1 MMHPIKT
8 FKSLNLCFLLFLV
21 FILTACGGDAD
32 DSAGSDDSVVSGDTG
47 RGESL
52 YKQTS
57 IGAASAPGCIT
68 CHSLEEGVA
77 LVGPSH
83 AGIGDKA
90 ANVVAGQE
98 AVDYLEESIV
108 DPDAHVSEGY
118 NAGVMYANY
127 GRDLS
132 DQEIAD
138 LVAFLLSLK

>member
-1 MMHPIKT
+1 MMNPKKT
-8 FKSLNLCFLLFLV
+8 FKSLNLYPLLILV
-21 FILTACGGDAD
+21 LILAACGGDAD
-32 DSAGSDDSVVSGDTG
+32 DGASSEDAIVSGDAG
-47 RGESL
+47 RGEAL

-57 IGAASAPGCIT
+57 IGSASAPGCIT
-68 CHSLEEGVA
+68 CHSLEDGVA

-83 AGIGDKA
+83 AGIGVRA

-98 AVDYLEESIV
+98 ADDYLEESIV
-108 DPDAHVSEGY
+108 DPAAHVSEGF

-132 DQEIAD
+132 DQGVAD

>member
-1 MMHPIKT
+1 MHPKKT
-8 FKSLNLCFLLFLV
+8 FKLLNLYFLLILV
-21 FILTACGGDAD
+21 FVLAACGGDAD
-32 DSAGSDDSVVSGDTG
+32 DGASSEDVVVSSDAG
-47 RGESL
+47 RGEAL
-52 YKQTS
+52 YIQTS

-98 AVDYLEESIV
+98 AVDYLEESII
-108 DPDAHVSEGY
+108 DPDAHISEGF

>member
-1 MMHPIKT
+1 MHPKNRSSPPIRY
-8 FKSLNLCFLLFLV
+8 
-21 FILTACGGDAD
+21 FILILVLILAACGGAD
-32 DSAGSDDSVVSGDTG
+32 DSGTSSEDIVVSGDAG
-47 RGESL
+47 RGETL

-83 AGIGDKA
+83 AGIGSRA
-90 ANVVAGQE
+90 ANIVTAMPVE
-98 AVDYLEESIV
+98 DYLEDSIV
-108 DPDAHVSEGY
+108 DPDSHISEGF

-132 DQEIAD
+132 NQEIAD

>member
-1 MMHPIKT
+1 MHTMNKFDPQI
-8 FKSLNLCFLLFLV
+8 LLFYLVLV
-21 FILTACGGDAD
+21 FVLAACGGEGDAI
-32 DSAGSDDSVVSGDTG
+32 SEHNVVAGDPV
-47 RGESL
+47 RGETL

-83 AGIGDKA
+83 AGIGGRVV
-90 ANVVAGQE
+90 NVVAGLAADE
-98 AVDYLEESIV
+98 YLEDSIV
-108 DPDAHVSEGY
+108 DPDAHISEGF

-127 GRDLS
+127 TRDLS
-132 DQEIAD
+132 DQEVAD

>member
-1 MMHPIKT
+1 MHLKIT
-8 FKSLNLCFLLFLV
+8 YKSSNLYILLILV
-21 FILTACGGDAD
+21 FILAGCGGDAD
-32 DSAGSDDSVVSGDTG
+32 DGASSEDIVVSADAG
-47 RGESL
+47 RGEDR

-83 AGIGDKA
+83 AGIGGRA
-90 ANVVAGQE
+90 ANVVAGLE
-98 AVDYLEESIV
+98 ADEYLKESIV
-108 DPDAHVSEGY
+108 DPDAHISEGF
-118 NAGVMYANY
+118 NAGVMYSNY

>member
-1 MMHPIKT
+1 MYLNITFRSPIRY
-8 FKSLNLCFLLFLV
+8 
-21 FILTACGGDAD
+21 FILILVLILAACGGRVD
-32 DSAGSDDSVVSGDTG
+32 DGASSEDIVVSGDAG
-47 RGESL
+47 RGEDL

-83 AGIGDKA
+83 AGIGGRA
-90 ANVVAGQE
+90 VNVVAGLAADE
-98 AVDYLEESIV
+98 YLEDSIV
-108 DPDAHVSEGY
+108 DPGAHISEGF